1 MLGGSTFAG
10 EGGNCHVSNIEHVSV
25 RLVVYLG
32 DAEMDNVRGVGP
44 TVDAF
49 IAWGR
54 CR

>member
-1 MLGGSTFAG
+1 ME

-32 DAEMDNVRGVGP
+32 DAEMDNVCGVGP

-49 IAWGR
+49 QDDALHGVPTSSR
-54 CR
+54 